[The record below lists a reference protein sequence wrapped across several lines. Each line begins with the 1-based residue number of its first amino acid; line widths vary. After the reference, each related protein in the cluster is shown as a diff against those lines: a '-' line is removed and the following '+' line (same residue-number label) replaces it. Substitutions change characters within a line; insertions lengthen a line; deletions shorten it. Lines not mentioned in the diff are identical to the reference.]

1 MTSARSPHRAAAVRT
16 LLGFVVALSL
26 AAHAARAEQPPPE
39 YVLGVFPHL
48 PPRDLEKV
56 FAPMAKDL
64 GARVGRR
71 IALSSNTT
79 YERFSENVDKE
90 KFDIAFMQP
99 FDYVRAADK
108 FGYRPLA
115 TRTEKLS
122 ALVVVKQDSPLES
135 IADLKGK
142 RIGLPPETAAV
153 SVLLANHLRTHGLKP
168 GVDVTLSHHRSHVS
182 CMQKVMIGEADA
194 CGTAAPAVRFF
205 QSKMHVELKVV
216 GRTREIPHT
225 LFAIHPRVPERD
237 REILRQ
243 RILSWGE
250 TEEGKALLARGELT
264 PFVAVSD
271 ADYDVV
277 RELAR

>member
-1 MTSARSPHRAAAVRT
+1 MKSARLPSRVFAWTVLGLVAAVS
-16 LLGFVVALSL
+16 F
-26 AAHAARAEQPPPE
+26 AASPAGRAEQVTE

-48 PPRDLEKV
+48 PPRDLENV

-64 GARVGRR
+64 GTRIGRR
-71 IALSSNTT
+71 IALASNTT
-79 YERFSENVDKE
+79 YERFSENLDKE

-99 FDYVRAADK
+99 FDYVRAADTL
-108 FGYRPLA
+108 GYRPLA

-122 ALVVVKQDSPLES
+122 AIVVVKQDSPIKGL
-135 IADLKGK
+135 ADLKGK

-153 SVLLANHLRTHGLKP
+153 SVLLANHLRAGGLAP
-168 GVDVTLSHHRSHVS
+168 GKDVTLSHHRSHVS
-182 CMQKVMIGEADA
+182 CMQKVLIGEADA
-194 CGTAAPAVRFF
+194 CGTAAPALRFF
-205 QSKMHVELKVV
+205 QSKMHVELKVIAS
-216 GRTREIPHT
+216 TREIPHT

-264 PFVAVSD
+264 PFVSVSD
-271 ADYDVV
+271 ADYDAV
-277 RELAR
+277 RELAK